1 MTESFA
7 AISDPQLLAEL
18 SQEVPAL
25 RLLRPDDQQRLLA
38 MARGLD
44 ERGMAFPFVIAGIR
58 SSAELLAELEAEGT
72 DPVMERPEVR
82 RFVQENAAPAR
93 GSAPV
98 FRGNDVKRM
107 ERERLQQKV
116 VAAIRDARRS
126 RGRHELKKTRN
137 VLMKIDQRQLRL
149 RLGREGDELCREI
162 NTILRSMAPLF

>member
-1 MTESFA
+1 MTDSFA
-7 AISDPQLLAEL
+7 AISDAQLLAEL
-18 SQEVPAL
+18 SQEIHTLP
-25 RLLRPDDQQRLLA
+25 LLRPDDQQRLLA

-44 ERGMAFPFVIAGIR
+44 ERGMSLPFVIAGLR
-58 SSAELLAELEAEGT
+58 SSAELLAELEEAGP

-82 RFVQENAAPAR
+82 QFVQENAAPSR
-93 GSAPV
+93 SSAAI

-126 RGRHELKKTRN
+126 KARHEVKKTRN

-149 RLGREGDELCREI
+149 RLGREGDDLCREI